1 MKIPIL
7 NQQGG
12 TTELEIFPLKY
23 ESQYV
28 LTTRQ
33 LSAIVDCSRQ
43 HISTNFRRHV
53 EEFIEGEDFFFI
65 QGITLKN
72 FIACYAGMSAKPRWR
87 DKNPKGFW
95 SAVSPQAHE
104 LYLWTLTG
112 ALKHSQYL
120 NMSDLCDDTLLAYFS
135 NQKLSSNPPPL
146 SVMPV
151 QPDVLHVTQLTPD
164 DNQIELM
171 MKLIDMVESGDEN
184 TLRNR
189 LIKATAS
196 LILGRQI

>member
-135 NQKLSSNPPPL
+135 NQKLSSNPPTAQSESPA
-146 SVMPV
+146 SA
-151 QPDVLHVTQLTPD
+151 QPELNDK
-164 DNQIELM
+164 QIELM